1 MWHDAFSTHSDNCYY
16 FLCTYYHLRFFCFVL
31 FFFYEIRVIN
41 TITKVSV
48 LVGAIWKVMLYK
60 YSWRKV
66 EVADNFVHSGKFQKV
81 AASGK
86 WWKVQKL

>member
-1 MWHDAFSTHSDNCYY
+1 MTLGTNDV
-16 FLCTYYHLRFFCFVL
+16 LCASKWP
-31 FFFYEIRVIN
+31 
-41 TITKVSV
+41 TKVSV
-48 LVGAIWKVMLYK
+48 LVGAIWEVMLYK

-66 EVADNFVHSGKFQKV
+66 GEVADNFVHSGKFQKV

>member
-1 MWHDAFSTHSDNCYY
+1 MTLGTNDENMYCVRANGLLKLVCW
-16 FLCTYYHLRFFCFVL
+16 LVL
-31 FFFYEIRVIN
+31 Y
-41 TITKVSV
+41 
-48 LVGAIWKVMLYK
+48 GLYK

-66 EVADNFVHSGKFQKV
+66 EVADHFVHSGKFQKV

>member
-1 MWHDAFSTHSDNCYY
+1 MTLGTNDENMNCTVCEQMAYY
-16 FLCTYYHLRFFCFVL
+16 
-31 FFFYEIRVIN
+31 
-41 TITKVSV
+41 KVSV
-48 LVGAIWKVMLYK
+48 LVGAIWEVLLYK

>member
-1 MWHDAFSTHSDNCYY
+1 MTLGTNDENMYCVRANGLLKLVCWLVLYGK
-16 FLCTYYHLRFFCFVL
+16 LCCT
-31 FFFYEIRVIN
+31 N
-41 TITKVSV
+41 S
-48 LVGAIWKVMLYK
+48 

-66 EVADNFVHSGKFQKV
+66 GDNFVHSGKFQKV